1 MYFEVKWNVGLNFA
15 EKASKESKES
25 QDSYI
30 DILKYA
36 ERDCFPNR
44 RKRLAIECISP
55 IGLTEAERAVSGVR
69 RLKTPYRARM
79 GDKRESDLN
88 FLLSQRI
95 KKVDPEEVLVLL
107 IDLDKRKLFN
117 EKITA

>member
-36 ERDCFPNR
+36 DRDCFPNR
-44 RKRLAIECISP
+44 RKRL
-55 IGLTEAERAVSGVR
+55 GLTEAERAVSGVR